1 MADREYD
8 IVLFGVTGFTG
19 KLACE
24 HLLSKAYPIRWAVC
38 ARSEAKARSVLTSI
52 ATRLGIS
59 EDALPPVLVADL
71 QPPVLPLL
79 LQQRLAARGDND
91 VLAAE
96 ETKLAAEEN
105 KLREVVRK
113 TTVVITAAGPFEKYG
128 KELVRICA
136 EEGTHY
142 ADTTGESD
150 FFRNTIDL
158 HDATAQ
164 RTGAKIVSHCGND
177 CIPWDLA
184 VLAAHELA
192 LAKRGPGSVIS
203 AASTFTELPA
213 GVGASG
219 GTLSTA
225 IYQLGKKRGGG
236 AKPSFDP
243 LLKLPDGSK
252 SKRTTKVK
260 SPKSDVWYEEFQL
273 NGGPWIMAPVMGNCV
288 RRSCALLGYA
298 GEGGEFEY
306 AEAQLRDLSWSRWVA
321 DASYNALIGAA
332 IYVQPLRALLPSPG
346 EGPTREDMEAGFLKL
361 HLRATG
367 AGADGK
373 EFKVKG
379 LMTFDEDTG
388 YLCTGRMLA
397 ESGMEL
403 LEAAKKG
410 GEKVGGVLTPATAM
424 GTSLLRRM
432 ERELPMKWE
441 VEIVD

>member
-38 ARSEAKARSVLTSI
+38 ARSEEKARSVLTSI

-71 QPPVLPLL
+71 QPPMPPLL

-203 AASTFTELPA
+203 TASTFTELPA

-225 IYQLGKKRGGG
+225 IYQLGKNRGAG

-243 LLKLPDGSK
+243 E
-252 SKRTTKVK
+252 R
-260 SPKSDVWYEEFQL
+260 E
-273 NGGPWIMAPVMGNCV
+273 
-288 RRSCALLGYA
+288 
-298 GEGGEFEY
+298 
-306 AEAQLRDLSWSRWVA
+306 AEAARKLRIKQHA
-321 DASYNALIGAA
+321 KNC
-332 IYVQPLRALLPSPG
+332 
-346 EGPTREDMEAGFLKL
+346 TRNWTRGWCRCRRLGG
-361 HLRATG
+361 RTG
-367 AGADGK
+367 TTCGSTCRKTRSGGK
-373 EFKVKG
+373 
-379 LMTFDEDTG
+379 
-388 YLCTGRMLA
+388 R
-397 ESGMEL
+397 
-403 LEAAKKG
+403 
-410 GEKVGGVLTPATAM
+410 
-424 GTSLLRRM
+424 
-432 ERELPMKWE
+432 
-441 VEIVD
+441 